1 MPVISVTRLR
11 VRSWRFLP
19 AFLIT
24 ALRAGNQARKAEGN
38 LAVKMLND
46 RRITFWTCT
55 CWDSE
60 SSMKAFMLAAPHGP
74 AMRKLLHWCDEAA
87 LVHWSQDHDDLPSW
101 AEAHQRMLR
110 YGRPS
115 KVNRPS
121 EAQIA
126 FKIDEPDASP
136 RREVRLK

>member
-19 AFLIT
+19 GFLLAAF
-24 ALRAGNQARKAEGN
+24 RSGNQACRAKGN
-38 LAVKMLND
+38 LAVKVFND
-46 RRITFWTCT
+46 RRNTFWTLT

-60 SSMKAFMLAAPHGP
+60 SAMRDFMLDGPHRT
-74 AMRKLLHWCDEAA
+74 AMRKLLHWCDEAS
-87 LVHWSQDHDDLPSW
+87 LVHWTQEKDELPSW
-101 AEAHQRMLR
+101 SEAHQRMLR

-115 KVNRPS
+115 KVNHPS
-121 EAQIA
+121 EAQQA
-126 FKIDEPDASP
+126 FHIEEPDPS